1 VTTLRGSKNSRTT
14 FWNIDDW
21 EEHVL
26 AHRPDGSS
34 RGSSNLLQSSLV
46 LNRPAN
52 LMEEA
57 SLDRIMRAA
66 AARLLNTALLF
77 LAGECRAL

>member
-1 VTTLRGSKNSRTT
+1 MASRQAVSTLRGSKNSRTT

-34 RGSSNLLQSSLV
+34 RGSSNWFSH
-46 LNRPAN
+46 
-52 LMEEA
+52 
-57 SLDRIMRAA
+57 
-66 AARLLNTALLF
+66 LLF
-77 LAGECRAL
+77 WIGRRILWKRRPWIESCELLPAF